1 MRVDEIHPGHL
12 YRVKHQPPR
21 EVLISAV
28 GPIVYVPDA
37 RHDGTV
43 SRAGGTPKAAGLSVH
58 GRWMYWTAD
67 GPADHVATVLIYSL
81 RAEFDPVETSQF
93 MSGWFRAVRSTAL
106 LDHLAEH
113 GFTAGLDATGAVTVP
128 VNDLVPEQR
137 AMLVAVLATWTW
149 PQSDAVASDTG
160 E

>member
-21 EVLISAV
+21 EVLASAV
-28 GPIVYVPDA
+28 GPISYVPDA

-67 GPADHVATVLIYSL
+67 GPADHVATALIYSL
-81 RAEFDPVETSQF
+81 RAEFDDAATAQF

-106 LDHLAEH
+106 LDHLVEH
-113 GFTAGLDATGAVTVP
+113 GFTAGLDATGALAVP
-128 VNDLVPEQR
+128 VDELDPERRSTLVS
-137 AMLVAVLATWTW
+137 MLRSWSW
-149 PQSDAVASDTG
+149 PHADADAADSA